1 MKIEDFKNQ
10 ISMEPVIIHTDNGRN
25 GSKKRRMTMS
35 ATVIDGHLFIAKA
48 VCNKNDQFRK
58 HEGVSKSLGRLLS
71 IVKYWK
77 ADSKKLIKSVHRL
90 LHVIEIC
97 EYPRK
102 FDRKE
107 VLQVISA
114 IK

>member
-1 MKIEDFKNQ
+1 MRIEDFKNQ
-10 ISMEPVIIHTDNGRN
+10 MSNEPVILHTDNGRN
-25 GSKKRRMTMS
+25 GSKNRRMTIS
-35 ATVIDGHLFIAKA
+35 ATVADGHLFIAKS
-48 VCNKNDQFRK
+48 VCSKNDQFRK

-71 IVKYWK
+71 ILTYWK
-77 ADSKKLIKSVHRL
+77 ADSNKLIKSVHRL

-107 VLQVISA
+107 VLQVIAA